1 MYIYCRLTIIHELEK
16 FRMQHRC
23 YFDVDVDVMWMLF
36 VIIFPSHFGGEH
48 ARILFD

>member
-16 FRMQHRC
+16 FRMQYRC
-23 YFDVDVDVMWMLF
+23 YKRMLF
-36 VIIFPSHFGGEH
+36 VIIFPSHFGGQH